1 MNKLLECFD
10 LNADLI
16 YHHSSWDAHC
26 MTVTSEFETTN
37 GTYINTMQVEGYD
50 LVLDDIVGG
59 KSEEGVQIEMSDN
72 VRKELIVQLSNFRMM
87 AWWGLQNQ
95 NNQGDQTLCI
105 HGQRHTTCSVNTVQ
119 LTRDH
124 KDRALENAK
133 LKAGHAEMETQG
145 KLLQDQI

>member
-1 MNKLLECFD
+1 
-10 LNADLI
+10 
-16 YHHSSWDAHC
+16 

-87 AWWGLQNQ
+87 A
-95 NNQGDQTLCI
+95 
-105 HGQRHTTCSVNTVQ
+105 
-119 LTRDH
+119 
-124 KDRALENAK
+124 
-133 LKAGHAEMETQG
+133 
-145 KLLQDQI
+145 